1 MLHEAAKAGHWLCLK
16 NLHLVVH
23 WVPELEKELSALQPH
38 ASFRLWLTTEQHPSF
53 PAIILQ
59 QSLKITFEAPPG
71 MQKNLQRTYESLM
84 HKEFVEKGSP
94 SRAQL
99 LFVLSWFH
107 AVLQERRTYI
117 PQGWTKFYEFS
128 PADLRSAAD
137 ICDAAAG
144 IAQGR

>member
-1 MLHEAAKAGHWLCLK
+1 MT
-16 NLHLVVH
+16 
-23 WVPELEKELSALQPH
+23 PH
-38 ASFRLWLTTEQHPSF
+38 PDFRLWLTTEQHSHF
-53 PAIILQ
+53 PTIILQ

-71 MQKNLQRTYESLM
+71 LQQNLARTYESLM
-84 HKEFVEKGSP
+84 HREYIEKGP
-94 SRAQL
+94 PARAQL

-137 ICDAAAG
+137 ICDFAAG
-144 IAQGR
+144 VAQASAILAQFWRNSAQLF